1 MPHGE
6 TGASESCVVCVGGC
20 VVVQMTERDE
30 RMLNWLGVVRL
41 ADMDAV
47 RWALAGFDGQA
58 SPVSLRRA
66 QQWVARLVEAGLLD
80 RGRPTFRDGSIVW
93 ATFQVTGKA
102 KPNLFKQTT
111 RHEVAVASAS
121 ARFIAGGAQWAR
133 DRVPPTK
140 AEHMADGAALRDG
153 AVQLVEVELT
163 AKTLSRYQAI
173 LPDHARRLQG
183 GVERVVYLGTAEA
196 MRAVGREADRLVHP
210 TWRSQIVTLPIFDVR
225 GHLVDDSFTG
235 VWETAPVPIEEPA
248 APVLSPPPLPEAL
261 PPASASGSIWGGRD

>member
-1 MPHGE
+1 M
-6 TGASESCVVCVGGC
+6 
-20 VVVQMTERDE
+20 QMTERDE
-30 RMLNWLGVVRL
+30 RMLDWLGVVRL

-47 RWALAGFDGQA
+47 RWALAGFDGQE

-111 RHEVAVASAS
+111 RHEVAVSSAS

-133 DRVPPTK
+133 DRVPATK
-140 AEHMADGAALRDG
+140 AEHMADGAAMRDG
-153 AVQLVEVELT
+153 VVQLVEVELT

-173 LPDHARRLQG
+173 LPDHARRIRE
-183 GVERVVYLGTAEA
+183 GVARVIYLGTPEA
-196 MRAVGREADRLVHP
+196 MRAVSREADRLIHP
-210 TWRSQIVTLPIFDVR
+210 ELRSKIVALPIFDVR
-225 GHLVDDSFTG
+225 GHLVDETFTG
-235 VWETAPVPIEEPA
+235 VWESEAVAESRPDS
-248 APVLSPPPLPEAL
+248 VLTPPPLPEAL
-261 PPASASGSIWGGRD
+261 PPAPAPESIWGGRD